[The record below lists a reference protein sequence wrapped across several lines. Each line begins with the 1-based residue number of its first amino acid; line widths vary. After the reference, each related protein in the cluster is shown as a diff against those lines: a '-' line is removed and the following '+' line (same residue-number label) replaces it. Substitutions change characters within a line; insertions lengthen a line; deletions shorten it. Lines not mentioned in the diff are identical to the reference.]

1 MQSARIPFLD
11 LKKLNKPYEHQIIK
25 KIYEILNTGWY
36 INGKEVSSFETEFA
50 QYCGTKYCTA
60 VGNGLDALKLI
71 IKGYIVLGEMKE
83 NDEII
88 VPSNTYIASILSI
101 TENNLKPVLVEPEL
115 DTYLINP
122 IEIEKKIT
130 KKTKAIMVV
139 HLYGQTCN
147 MEKIIH
153 LANKYSLK
161 IIEDSAQSHGS
172 KFKNKQCGNLGHA
185 SAFSFY
191 PGKNLGALGDAGAI
205 TTNDQLLNETVKT
218 LSNYGSNVKYKNK
231 LKGVNSRMDEI
242 QAAILRIKLSHL
254 NKEIAVRQ
262 DIANNYL
269 VNMKN
274 ADIVFPFVQQDSTHV
289 WHLFVIRTKSRDRLQ
304 NYLWKNGVETLIHYP
319 IAPHKQLAFKEWGKE
334 SYPISEKIHREVV
347 SLPMGS
353 FLSKSEQ
360 QEIIKVINNYKP

>member
-1 MQSARIPFLD
+1 MQLMKIPFLD
-11 LKKLNKPYEHQIIK
+11 LKQLNSPYEEQIIK
-25 KIYEILNTGWY
+25 KVKEVLNSGWY
-36 INGKEVSSFETEFA
+36 LNGREVSSFEKEFA
-50 QYCGTKYCTA
+50 QYCGTKYCTS

-71 IKGYIVLGEMKE
+71 IKAYIELGQMKE

-101 TENNLKPVLVEPEL
+101 TENKLKPVLVEPEL

-122 IEIEKKIT
+122 LEIEKKIT

-139 HLYGQTCN
+139 HLYGQACN

-153 LANKYSLK
+153 LANKYELK

-172 KFKNKQCGNLGHA
+172 KFKNKLCGNLGHA

-205 TTNDQLLNETVKT
+205 TTNDQVLNETVKT
-218 LSNYGSNVKYKNK
+218 LSNYGSKVKYENK

-242 QAAILRIKLSHL
+242 QAGILRIKLKYL
-254 NKEIAVRQ
+254 NKEISARQ
-262 DIANNYL
+262 NIANNYL
-269 VNMKN
+269 KSMIN
-274 ADIVFPFVQQDSTHV
+274 ADIIFPFVQENSTHV
-289 WHLFVIRTKSRDRLQ
+289 WHLFVIRNKNRDELKS
-304 NYLWKNGVETLIHYP
+304 YLLKNEIETLIHYP
-319 IAPHKQLAFKEWGKE
+319 IAPHKQLAFKEWNKK
-334 SYPISEKIHREVV
+334 SYPISEKIHNEVL

-353 FLSKSEQ
+353 FLSTKN
-360 QEIIKVINNYKP
+360 QEKIIEVINNY

>member
-1 MQSARIPFLD
+1 MRIPFLD
-11 LKKLNKPYEHQIIK
+11 LKQINKKYEDDILKKFKNVLNS
-25 KIYEILNTGWY
+25 GWY
-36 INGKEVSSFETEFA
+36 INGEEVRCFEKEFA
-50 QYCGTKYCTA
+50 QYCGTKYCTS

-71 IKGYIVLGEMKE
+71 LRAYIELGEMKE

-101 TENNLKPVLVEPEL
+101 TENKLTPVLVEPEL

-122 IEIEKKIT
+122 TKIENKIT

-139 HLYGQTCN
+139 HLYGQSCN
-147 MEKIIH
+147 MGKIKH
-153 LANKYSLK
+153 LARKYNLK

-172 KFKNKQCGNLGHA
+172 KYKNKLCGNLGHA

-231 LKGVNSRMDEI
+231 FKGINSRMDEI
-242 QAAILRIKLSHL
+242 QAGILRIKLNHL
-254 NKEIAVRQ
+254 NKEISVRQ
-262 DIANNYL
+262 EIAKNYL
-269 VNMKN
+269 EGMIN
-274 ADIVFPFVQQDSTHV
+274 ADIEFPFVKENSTHV
-289 WHLFVIRTKSRDRLQ
+289 WHLFVIRTKNRENLQ
-304 NYLWKNGVETLIHYP
+304 NYLLKNGIETLIHYP
-319 IAPHKQLAFKEWGKE
+319 IAPHKQLAFKEWEKK
-334 SYPISEKIHREVV
+334 SYPISEKIHREVL

-360 QEIIKVINNYKP
+360 QEIIKGINNYVS